1 MKLANLKT
9 IPLGLIGLTSLSS
22 IKAEV
27 RPNILVILA
36 DDMGFSDIGCYG
48 SEIKTPNLDKLAK
61 QGVRF
66 QQFYNAS
73 RCCPT
78 RASLLTG
85 LYQHQ
90 AGVGDMVNN
99 LGTPAYQGFLNK
111 QCVYQ
116 GGKGANIRKQHTGSI
131 RINI

>member
-90 AGVGDMVNN
+90 AGVGDMG
-99 LGTPAYQGFLNK
+99 LQLRALQLPGTDRP
-111 QCVYQ
+111 
-116 GGKGANIRKQHTGSI
+116 GALYMLAADYAHGLLA
-131 RINI
+131 